1 MGPCPPHPPT
11 PRFIPD
17 LSCST
22 LSLVCLPSCT
32 SLCAH
37 CALCSGHSHPREL
50 LVYFF
55 TLFRASSQ
63 RGVCQKGF
71 PELTL
76 QPGVSGGANGK
87 EPACH
92 FRRCKRCGFNPWV
105 RNILWRRVW
114 QPTLG
119 QRSLV
124 GYGPQGLRVWHDWR
138 DLAHMHPSSPYICV
152 NFLHSTQPLI
162 DSLFLSLSIY
172 ISFLS
177 FFF

>member
-1 MGPCPPHPPT
+1 MLSSTQLCGTLPPPP

-17 LSCST
+17 LSCSA

-50 LVYFF
+50 LVYSF

-63 RGVCQKGF
+63 TGVCQKGF

-76 QPGVSGGANGK
+76 QPGFPGRANGK

-92 FRRCKRCGFNPWV
+92 LRRCKRCGFNPWV
-105 RNILWRRVW
+105 QNILWRRAW
-114 QPTLG
+114 QPTLGLLPGESHG

-124 GYGPQGLRVWHDWR
+124 GYGPQGLRV
-138 DLAHMHPSSPYICV
+138 
-152 NFLHSTQPLI
+152 
-162 DSLFLSLSIY
+162 
-172 ISFLS
+172 
-177 FFF
+177 